1 MPVRF
6 YYATW
11 SYVIPPMPSDPRL
24 RTRTETGHDPKRAAK
39 TSEFMLTLAL
49 AAITMLFVGLTFAYT
64 FGRKLSE
71 NWESFSLPKLFWL
84 STILLLGCSYGLQR
98 ARDAFNKDEAH
109 LLRRNLWMVMGL
121 GVAFVVSQIVAWRQ
135 LAASG
140 VGLISSPASGYLY
153 VISWLHAAHV
163 VVGLVVLGWT
173 LRNTMRHTREPVHA
187 LLYFSD
193 PVPKHR
199 LQLVS
204 TYWHVVD
211 GLWVYLFLFFLFFH
225 S

>member
-1 MPVRF
+1 
-6 YYATW
+6 
-11 SYVIPPMPSDPRL
+11 
-24 RTRTETGHDPKRAAK
+24 
-39 TSEFMLTLAL
+39 MLTLAL

-64 FGRKLSE
+64 FGRKLSD

-98 ARDAFNKDEAH
+98 ARDAHNQDEAR
-109 LLRRNLWMVMGL
+109 LLRQNLWLVFGL
-121 GVAFVVSQIVAWRQ
+121 GLAFVVSQIVAWRQ

-140 VGLISSPASGYLY
+140 VGLVSSPASGYLY

-163 VVGLVVLGWT
+163 VVGLLALSWM
-173 LRNTMRHTREPVHA
+173 LRKTIRQTKEPVGA

-193 PVPKHR
+193 PAPKHR
-199 LQLVS
+199 LRLLS